1 MVLAQSVQLTHGKGA
16 WMNGHRA
23 SRSHSLDHRA
33 STLPRLGRTKMR
45 SRRQVVGMSQVQVI
59 PVSNEDI
66 RELRIAP
73 VRQFLQPYLDDPAKM
88 SQLIKQQISFDIQ
101 FMMQED
107 DPREFCDV
115 PEVRVQCSPLS
126 SPSLLTVCS
135 CANLQI
141 RLWFLRLDA
150 AFPWLPAMLEL
161 RSGTLA
167 LYSAMLVPH
176 VMDRQVHKRTLSG
189 MLRGGGSERN

>member
-1 MVLAQSVQLTHGKGA
+1 
-16 WMNGHRA
+16 
-23 SRSHSLDHRA
+23 
-33 STLPRLGRTKMR
+33 
-45 SRRQVVGMSQVQVI
+45 MSQVQVI

-115 PEVRVQCSPLS
+115 PE
-126 SPSLLTVCS
+126 
-135 CANLQI
+135 I

-176 VMDRQVHKRTLSG
+176 VMDRQGGLQFDDQALDLFLTYKSFICYQWLKENGVGRPS
-189 MLRGGGSERN
+189 LR